1 MRRNTFCIQGE
12 LRCKMITHIFQ
23 SGYAGPDDMLTQ
35 PIRWTMNEMHELCDD
50 EGLLS
55 LFQRYTTLGSYGKNI
70 EDEVK
75 AQIAINKM
83 LEDL

>member
-12 LRCKMITHIFQ
+12 LRCKMITYIFQ
-23 SGYAGPDDMLTQ
+23 GGYAGPDDMLTQ
-35 PIRWTMNEMHELCDD
+35 PIRWTMNEMYELCDD

-55 LFQRYTTLGSYGKNI
+55 LFQRYTTLGVSGKQI

-75 AQIAINKM
+75 AQMAVHEM

>member
-1 MRRNTFCIQGE
+1 
-12 LRCKMITHIFQ
+12 
-23 SGYAGPDDMLTQ
+23 
-35 PIRWTMNEMHELCDD
+35 MNEMHELCDD